1 MDITV
6 SEMTPEVLKKEF
18 FGKSYKRNEVDDYLE
33 AVRFVLSK
41 RPEDFSNSELK
52 QLQNPTFTVVIM
64 KSGYNVKDVSELIEE
79 IDKVLKKRIRPR
91 RH

>member
-6 SEMTPEVLKKEF
+6 SEMTPEALKKEF
-18 FGKSYKRNEVDDYLE
+18 FSKSYKRSEVDDYLE

-41 RPEDFSNSELK
+41 RPEDFSNTELK

-64 KSGYNVKDVSELIEE
+64 KAGYNVKDVSELIEA